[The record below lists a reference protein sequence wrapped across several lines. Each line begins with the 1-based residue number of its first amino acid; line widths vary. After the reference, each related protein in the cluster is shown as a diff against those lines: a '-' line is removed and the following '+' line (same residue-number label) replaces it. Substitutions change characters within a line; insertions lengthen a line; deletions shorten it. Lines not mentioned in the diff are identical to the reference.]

1 MQMNW
6 IWWQCS
12 RRQAASD
19 ETLAVGVIVTAS
31 FWDIVWLIVWS
42 VLLLSYLM
50 VLFQIVI
57 DLFRDQEL
65 GGFGKA
71 LWMIFLIVLPV
82 LTALAYV
89 IVRGRG
95 MAIRQ
100 NAEAKSS
107 KEEADNYIRS
117 VAGKSTASDIAEA
130 KELLDTGII
139 TQEEFGRLKAKALG

>member
-1 MQMNW
+1 VAKR
-6 IWWQCS
+6 S
-12 RRQAASD
+12 SAARQGRD
-19 ETLAVGVIVTAS
+19 LPKHRLWGMTVTAT

-65 GGFGKA
+65 GGVGKA

-100 NAEAKSS
+100 NAQAKAS
-107 KEEADNYIRS
+107 KDEADNYIRS
-117 VAGKSTASDIAEA
+117 VAGKTSGSDIAEA
-130 KELLDTGII
+130 KALLDSGII
-139 TQEEFGRLKAKALG
+139 TQDEFGRLKAKALG